1 MNIELNQ
8 INMNRVRYFC
18 LAGEFN
24 SELLERFFDLLNS
37 SDSNDIIE
45 IFLSSCGGD
54 ISPLFTILYLINSDP
69 AKFRLVVS
77 GLCDSAALNL
87 VLLSDCEK
95 IFLPSF
101 IGGVVHSVAINVN
114 SRELDN
120 TEGEISLRHK
130 AFNKLNKSLY
140 KYFISL
146 DIQEDKITRASK
158 GDDVFLSRQEIIN
171 AVKFKTK
178 NSIIFDY

>member
-8 INMNRVRYFC
+8 MNRVKYFC
-18 LAGEFN
+18 LAGDFN

-37 SDSNDIIE
+37 TDSLDIIE
-45 IFLSSCGGD
+45 ISMSSCGGD
-54 ISPLFTILYLINSDP
+54 ISPLFTMLYLINSNP
-69 AKFRLVVS
+69 EKFRLVVS

-95 IFLPSF
+95 VFLPSF
-101 IGGVVHSVAINVN
+101 IGGVVHSVAITVN

-120 TEGEISLRHK
+120 SEGEISLRHR

-140 KYFISL
+140 KYFLEL
-146 DIQEDKITRASK
+146 DINEDKINKASK

-171 AVKFKTK
+171 AVKFKSK
-178 NSIIFDY
+178 NSVVFEY